1 MNTDHQL
8 PEDDESLLQAPP
20 ALVAALKN
28 LPPAKV
34 PVPSA
39 VDDTI
44 LRQAREHLNDR
55 RKVVTPA
62 FTRRQQ
68 WLAIAASLTILG
80 VAVFLFTR
88 PNAVTPPAAKFAR
101 EDINED
107 GQVDILD
114 AYALS
119 LKLDEVKTVPTQDL
133 NSDGKVDAQDAETI
147 AQKTVQLTGGHRS

>member
-1 MNTDHQL
+1 MNTEHQQ
-8 PEDDESLLQAPP
+8 PDDERLQAPP

-34 PVPSA
+34 PVPA
-39 VDDTI
+39 VVDAAI
-44 LRQAREHLNDR
+44 LRHAREHLNDR
-55 RKVVTPA
+55 RKVVAPA

-80 VAVFLFTR
+80 VAIFLFTR
-88 PNAVTPPAAKFAR
+88 PNAVTPPTTKFAR

-119 LKLDEVKTVPTQDL
+119 LKLDEGKTAPAQDL
-133 NSDGKVDAQDAETI
+133 NGDGKVDTQDAEAI
-147 AQKTVQLTGGHRS
+147 AQKTVQLTGGTRS

>member
-8 PEDDESLLQAPP
+8 PEDDESLQAPP

-39 VDDTI
+39 VDETI
-44 LRQAREHLNDR
+44 LRQAREHLDDR
-55 RKVVTPA
+55 RKVVAPA
-62 FTRRQQ
+62 FARRQK
-68 WLAIAASLTILG
+68 WLAIAASLTVFGSAI
-80 VAVFLFTR
+80 FLFTR
-88 PNAVTPPAAKFAR
+88 PDAVTTPPTKFAR

-119 LKLDEVKTVPTQDL
+119 LKLDEGKTAPAQDL
-133 NSDGKVDAQDAETI
+133 NSDGKVDAQDAEAI
-147 AQKTVQLTGGHRS
+147 AQKSVQLTGGTRS

>member
-1 MNTDHQL
+1 MNTEYQQ
-8 PEDDESLLQAPP
+8 PDDESLLQAPP

-39 VDDTI
+39 VDEAI
-44 LRQAREHLNDR
+44 LRQAREHLNDG
-55 RKVVTPA
+55 RKVVAPA

-68 WLAIAASLTILG
+68 WLAIAASLAILG

-88 PNAVTPPAAKFAR
+88 PDAVTTPATKFAR

-107 GQVDILD
+107 GQVDSLD

-119 LKLDEVKTVPTQDL
+119 LKLDEGKTAPAQDL
-133 NSDGKVDAQDAETI
+133 NGDGIVDTKDAEAI
-147 AQKTVQLTGGHRS
+147 AQKSVQLTGGTRS